1 MTTAQAFDELTEAL
15 SKAIA
20 KELAEAVATI
30 RALKEEHA
38 TKLGEL
44 RGLRETYRRQQADA
58 IRREISAARAIDR
71 EIIAE
76 LRAEIDAIRRRKGE
90 EYAR

>member
-1 MTTAQAFDELTEAL
+1 MSQQKAFDQALEELSAV
-15 SKAIA
+15 IA
-20 KELAEAVATI
+20 RELAEARETI

-38 TKLGEL
+38 AKLGEL
-44 RGLRETYRRQQADA
+44 RNLREQYRRQQSDA
-58 IRREISAARAIDR
+58 IRREVSAARAIDR
-71 EIIAE
+71 EVIEE